1 MHDCEYYQDQC
12 AAYLDG
18 ELNAADQAELDT
30 HLATCPECA
39 EYLAALRDIGH
50 MLAVD
55 DSEIPSSLHEDIMG
69 VVLADA
75 QSRTRAAQK
84 RHYMPVFTMISAAA
98 VVVLLVMTGTIGD
111 LMGTGRTDSLA
122 GPATMA
128 DAGAEAPNTAMFGAP
143 APTERGVV
151 ADNVTPKAEISAAP
165 KSAPAES
172 AAANAADVPHTAS
185 AAPRTE
191 QSTPQAEAVAPE
203 RTNGSSGKEAA
214 TAKSAPM
221 AGAPRAAMM
230 PALPE
235 LPAVLQSESFA
246 FCYVA
251 TGNGTLPEFGGV
263 LAAESADKAAH
274 YYRVKG
280 TLLEKALTALTEA
293 GYETVSREDA
303 PGVVIDPKA
312 GSGLLI
318 ILH

>member
-1 MHDCEYYQDQC
+1 MHDCEYYQNQC

-30 HLATCPECA
+30 HLAVCPECA
-39 EYLAALRDIGH
+39 EYLAALRDMGQL
-50 MLAVD
+50 LAVD
-55 DSEIPSSLHEDIMG
+55 ESEIPSSLHEDIMG

-75 QSRTRAAQK
+75 QSTTRATQK

-128 DAGAEAPNTAMFGAP
+128 DAGGNAPNTAMFGAP
-143 APTERGVV
+143 APAERDAA
-151 ADNVTPKAEISAAP
+151 ADNTAPDAAISAAP
-165 KSAPAES
+165 GSTPADS
-172 AAANAADVPHTAS
+172 GAAAAPDTAS
-185 AAPRTE
+185 AAPRTAE
-191 QSTPQAEAVAPE
+191 RAPQTAAAPP
-203 RTNGSSGKEAA
+203 TAADASDGKETAPAA
-214 TAKSAPM
+214 QSAPM
-221 AGAPRAAMM
+221 VGASRAAGM
-230 PALPE
+230 PNLPE
-235 LPAVLQSESFA
+235 LPTALQSESFA

-263 LAAESADKAAH
+263 LAAESADQTAH

-280 TLLEKALTALTEA
+280 TSLEKALTGLTEA

-318 ILH
+318 ILD

>member
-1 MHDCEYYQDQC
+1 MHDCEYFQDQC

-30 HLATCPECA
+30 HLAACPECA
-39 EYLAALRDIGH
+39 EYFAALREMAH

-55 DSEIPSSLHEDIMG
+55 DHKIPSSLHEDIMG

-111 LMGTGRTDSLA
+111 LMGTGRTDSMA

-128 DAGAEAPNTAMFGAP
+128 DAGGNAPNTAMFGAP
-143 APTERGVV
+143 AP
-151 ADNVTPKAEISAAP
+151 ADSATPDATISAAP
-165 KSAPAES
+165 GSAPADSGKDS
-172 AAANAADVPHTAS
+172 AADAPSTAS
-185 AAPRTE
+185 AAPR
-191 QSTPQAEAVAPE
+191 A
-203 RTNGSSGKEAA
+203 
-214 TAKSAPM
+214 AKSAPQAADTPATADTS
-221 AGAPRAAMM
+221 AGNDTASAAESAPMVGAARAAAM

-235 LPAVLQSESFA
+235 LPTALQSESFA

-263 LAAESADKAAH
+263 LAAESADKIAH

-280 TLLEKALTALTEA
+280 TSLEKALTALTEA

-318 ILH
+318 VLH